1 MSHWVRHVGGEVD
14 IGVLEESALACAQ
27 STIQNAINQ
36 AGISR
41 TALARKMNC
50 HRSFVS
56 RMLTGNHN
64 LTIKTMSRALAACG
78 FEVRFLQVPIA
89 WNWKDNTPAVPVDRH
104 LPAQAGS
111 TMSAATLP
119 AGIVVPACGFPN
131 GGGWLATS
139 NC

>member
-1 MSHWVRHVGGEVD
+1 MSHWVRHVGSEMD
-14 IGVLEESALACAQ
+14 IGVLEESALASAQ

-36 AGISR
+36 GRISK
-41 TALARKMNC
+41 AVLARKMNC

-56 RMLTGNHN
+56 RMLSGNHN
-64 LTIKTMSRALAACG
+64 LTIRTMSRALAACG
-78 FEVRFLQVPIA
+78 FEVRFQQVPIV
-89 WNWKDNTPAVPVDRH
+89 WNWKDNTPAVAADRQ

-111 TMSAATLP
+111 TMSAASA
-119 AGIVVPACGFPN
+119 AGIVVSARAFIN